1 MDIAALSMSMSAS
14 RLSTNMGIAL
24 LSKVLDTAE
33 ETGEILDEM
42 MAEAAAPGLG
52 EILDIRV

>member
-1 MDIAALSMSMSAS
+1 MDIAALSVSMSAS

-42 MAEAAAPGLG
+42 MAKAVTPGLG